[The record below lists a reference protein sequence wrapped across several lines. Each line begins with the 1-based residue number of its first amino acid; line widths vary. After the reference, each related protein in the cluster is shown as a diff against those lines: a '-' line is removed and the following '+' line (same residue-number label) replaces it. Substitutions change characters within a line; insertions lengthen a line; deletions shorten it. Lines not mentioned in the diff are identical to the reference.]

1 MFTSEIAE
9 PTIFLCQLCTYPTGA
24 DGARQDAGS
33 FQHHRARQDAGSFQ
47 HHRSAA
53 GGFWRTGT
61 GVAI

>member
-33 FQHHRARQDAGSFQ
+33 FQHHR
-47 HHRSAA
+47 SAA